1 MPIYE
6 YRCTKCGTKFELM
19 RPFSEADKATVC
31 LKCGSEA
38 QKLVSGFACKT
49 GSYMQA
55 APKPF
60 RSETAGS
67 VEKQTVGVEEKYPIP
82 KGTIRRLITDRG
94 FGFIRTAEG
103 KDLFFHRSELQGVDY
118 SSLREGQGV
127 EFEIGHGRDG
137 RLEAVRVRLAPQAKQ
152 VDSERP

>member
-6 YRCTKCGTKFELM
+6 YRCTKCGTEFELM
-19 RPFSEADKATVC
+19 RPFSEADKAALC

-103 KDLFFHRSELQGVDY
+103 KDLFFHRAELQGVDY
-118 SSLREGQGV
+118 SSLREGQEV
-127 EFEIGHGRDG
+127 EFEVGQGRSG
-137 RLEAVRVRLAPQAKQ
+137 RPQALRVRLVQPNTA
-152 VDSERP
+152 